1 MNLTFHL
8 SLWGIL
14 LLVVIGLFIYRRWLE
29 NHDDPYI
36 HLHNDSHDS
45 SIITSQ
51 SAAAKRLDIVDKL
64 KNGLLIAVIVYALAI
79 AGIVGYIAW
88 STPGTS

>member
-14 LLVVIGLFIYRRWLE
+14 LLAVIALFIYRRWLE

-45 SIITSQ
+45 TIITSQ
-51 SAAAKRLDIVDKL
+51 NAAAKRLDTVDKL
-64 KNGLLIAVIVYALAI
+64 KNGLLIAVIVYAFAI
-79 AGIVGYIAW
+79 LGIVGYIAW
-88 STPGTS
+88 NTPGTS